1 MYWRFQRTGQTSFF
15 IYDCYM
21 PVFLIILCWILLFI
35 AYKCQHMHWHARHAG
50 KIFSATHKIH
60 EISLLYILMAS
71 IVEFTY
77 FETTSLQRFVS
88 AGICA
93 VFNLYFIIYELYI
106 YYDMLKYPMAEI
118 GNRLYDYYVLRY
130 GFFLKNIRYIEYDI
144 NQKWSVK
151 HWFRPYNYHFLSY
164 YKKFLMIIALPL
176 FYNVQ
181 YAQMAILLTIQLL

>member
-130 GFFLKNIRYIEYDI
+130 GFFLKNIRYIEYDV
-144 NQKWSVK
+144 SVFI
-151 HWFRPYNYHFLSY
+151 FRSTKNGLLNTGSDPTITTSFLTTKSS
-164 YKKFLMIIALPL
+164 
-176 FYNVQ
+176 
-181 YAQMAILLTIQLL
+181 